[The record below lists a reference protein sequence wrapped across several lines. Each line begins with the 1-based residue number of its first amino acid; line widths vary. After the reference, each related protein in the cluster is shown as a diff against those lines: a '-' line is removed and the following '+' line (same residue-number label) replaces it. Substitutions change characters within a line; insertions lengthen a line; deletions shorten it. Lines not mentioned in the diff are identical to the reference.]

1 MELNT
6 DFDIKKFKDSCIEEC
21 KDYTQLRLIRNMIFI
36 KCLIIVGNPIG
47 LWIID
52 VIMWIFIPFLFSLV
66 GLLEFTPPYI
76 LLFFTLHLF
85 YWKFSGEKNAN
96 ELLDSFSDISGK
108 KGLKIM
114 YEALEEVKKER
125 RKK

>member
-36 KCLIIVGNPIG
+36 KYLIIVGNPIG

-85 YWKFSGEKNAN
+85 YWKFTGEKNAN

-114 YEALEEVKKER
+114 YEALEDVKKER

>member
-21 KDYTQLRLIRNMIFI
+21 KDYTKLRLIKNMVFI
-36 KCLIIVGNPIG
+36 KFLIILGNPIG
-47 LWIID
+47 LWVID
-52 VIMWIFIPFLFSLV
+52 VIIWIFIPFLFSLA

-85 YWKFSGEKNAN
+85 YWKFTGEKKAN

-114 YEALEEVKKER
+114 YEALQEVKKER

>member
-96 ELLDSFSDISGK
+96 ELLESFSDISGK

>member
-21 KDYTQLRLIRNMIFI
+21 KDYTKLRLIKNMVFI
-36 KCLIIVGNPIG
+36 KFLIILGNPIG
-47 LWIID
+47 LWVID
-52 VIMWIFIPFLFSLV
+52 VIIWIFIPFLFSLA

-85 YWKFSGEKNAN
+85 YWKFTGEKKAN

>member
-36 KCLIIVGNPIG
+36 KCLIIMGNPIG

-96 ELLDSFSDISGK
+96 ELLESFSDISGK

>member
-1 MELNT
+1 M
-6 DFDIKKFKDSCIEEC
+6 
-21 KDYTQLRLIRNMIFI
+21 
-36 KCLIIVGNPIG
+36 GNPIG

-66 GLLEFTPPYI
+66 GLLEFTPHYI

-85 YWKFSGEKNAN
+85 YWKFFGEKNAN

-114 YEALEEVKKER
+114 YNALEEVKKER

>member
-76 LLFFTLHLF
+76 LLFFTIHLF

-114 YEALEEVKKER
+114 YEALVEVKKER

>member
-36 KCLIIVGNPIG
+36 KCLIIMGNPIG

-66 GLLEFTPPYI
+66 GLLEFTPLYI
-76 LLFFTLHLF
+76 LLFFTIHLF

-114 YEALEEVKKER
+114 YEALVEVKKER

>member
-36 KCLIIVGNPIG
+36 KCLIIMGNPIG

-76 LLFFTLHLF
+76 LLFFTIHLF

-114 YEALEEVKKER
+114 YEALVEVKKER